1 MKLLEYKAQELFH
14 KYQVPTMNGCVISS
28 SEQMEEEI
36 EKAGLHYPVVVKA
49 QVQIGGR
56 GKAGGIRFADTPQEA
71 KQHCEDLLFSELR
84 GYKVNQLLIVEKSEN
99 NKTELYLSI
108 MLDRLTKQP
117 IIIFSANGGMEIE
130 QTAKEDPDKII
141 KLAIDP
147 FVGVKDYMAEYLL
160 SRSVMDRS
168 CKKQLASLLAKL
180 YALFM
185 DYSCMLVEINPL
197 VINAEDTLTALDGKI
212 DIDDS
217 ALFRLPDIQEFAE
230 MLQPDNPL
238 IKEAAAY
245 NFLYIPI
252 EEGGTIAVA
261 SNGSGMLM
269 SCIDLI
275 SKEGMKVSAALD
287 LGGGATAGRI
297 KEAMR
302 ILFSTP
308 GVKAVLINI
317 FGGITRCDEVAGGVK
332 LALEGQHQDKIVV
345 VRMEGTNKETGLSII
360 DSIKDVD
367 IVSVPGLRECVK
379 ALADRRDR
387 L

>member
-1 MKLLEYKAQELFH
+1 MKLLEYKAKELFD
-14 KYQVPTMNGCVISS
+14 KYGVPTMNGCVIDS
-28 SEQMEEEI
+28 SENMEEEI
-36 EKAGLHYPVVVKA
+36 AKAGLSYPVVVKA

-56 GKAGGIRFADTPQEA
+56 GKAGGTRFADTPEEA
-71 KQHCEDLLFSELR
+71 KKHCEDLLFTELR

-108 MLDRLTKQP
+108 MLDRLTKCP
-117 IIIFSANGGMEIE
+117 MIIFSANGGMEIE

-141 KLAIDP
+141 KLTIDP
-147 FVGVKDYMAEYLL
+147 FVGVKDYMAAYLL
-160 SRSVMDRS
+160 SKSGMDMS
-168 CKKQLASLLAKL
+168 YKKQLTDMLTKL
-180 YALFM
+180 YAAFM
-185 DYSCMLVEINPL
+185 DYSCMLLEINPL
-197 VINAEDTLTALDGKI
+197 VINAEDKLVALDGKV

-217 ALFRLPDIQEFAE
+217 ALFRLPDIKEFADK
-230 MLQPDNPL
+230 LQPDNPL

-252 EEGGTIAVA
+252 EEGGTIAVT

-275 SKEGMKVSAALD
+275 SKEGMKVGAALD
-287 LGGGATAGRI
+287 LGGGATADRI
-297 KEAMR
+297 KEAIR

-308 GVKAVLINI
+308 GIKAVLINI

-345 VRMEGTNKETGLSII
+345 VRMEGTNKEKGLEII
-360 DSIKDVD
+360 GSIKGVD

>member
-1 MKLLEYKAQELFH
+1 MKLLEYKAKELFD
-14 KYQVPTMNGCVISS
+14 KYGVPTMNGCVIDS
-28 SEQMEEEI
+28 SENMEEEI
-36 EKAGLHYPVVVKA
+36 AKAGLSYPVVVKA

-56 GKAGGIRFADTPQEA
+56 GKAGGIRFADTPEEA
-71 KQHCEDLLFSELR
+71 KKHCEDLLFTELR

-108 MLDRLTKQP
+108 MLDRLTKCP
-117 IIIFSANGGMEIE
+117 MIIFSANGGMEIE

-141 KLAIDP
+141 KLTIDP
-147 FVGVKDYMAEYLL
+147 FVGVKDYMAAYLL
-160 SRSVMDRS
+160 SKSGMDMS
-168 CKKQLASLLAKL
+168 YKKQLTDMLTKL
-180 YALFM
+180 YAAFM
-185 DYSCMLVEINPL
+185 DYSCMLLEINPL
-197 VINAEDTLTALDGKI
+197 VINAEDKLVALDGKV

-217 ALFRLPDIQEFAE
+217 ALFRLPDIKEFADK
-230 MLQPDNPL
+230 LQPDNPL

-252 EEGGTIAVA
+252 EEGGTIAVT

-275 SKEGMKVSAALD
+275 SKEGMKVGAALD
-287 LGGGATAGRI
+287 LGGGATADRI
-297 KEAMR
+297 KEAIR

-308 GVKAVLINI
+308 GIKAVLINI

-345 VRMEGTNKETGLSII
+345 VRMEGTNKEKGLEII
-360 DSIKDVD
+360 GSIKGVD